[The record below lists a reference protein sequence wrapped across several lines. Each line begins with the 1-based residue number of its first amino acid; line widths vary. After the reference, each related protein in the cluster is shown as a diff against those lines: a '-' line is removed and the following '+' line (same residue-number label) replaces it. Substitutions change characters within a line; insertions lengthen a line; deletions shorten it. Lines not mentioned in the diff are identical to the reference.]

1 MMRRTKFTQLIGCLL
16 LFYLIILGG
25 CGSKPIT
32 SGSQS
37 DVPYAG
43 TRAVVWGS
51 HSGAVGEVVTNL
63 QKMKLKI
70 VERAHLRQVFDEQK
84 ITLSDS
90 PDDEGNVLKVGKI
103 VGADIIVFVDVQTSS
118 DVVSSAGAYK
128 YYASSQTSTRY
139 HLSVSVRSVSVETGE
154 VIWSGTAHYGRGIN
168 NPEAGIIYLTR
179 SAFVRGICPQGA
191 WSDMSGTCDFKK
203 AYGSGATGMYLGHK
217 NSATGKQL
225 VITGFAPGSSAQ
237 QAGLKVGDIILSCD
251 GKTGMQTLLELMTN
265 CKKEAGEQITYEIL
279 RGDKNMKITATAVPR
294 FAK

>member
-1 MMRRTKFTQLIGCLL
+1 MMIRTTFKQLIGWSLP
-16 LFYLIILGG
+16 FFLIILGG
-25 CGSKPIT
+25 CARMPIT

-37 DVPYAG
+37 DIPYAG

-63 QKMKLKI
+63 QQMKLKI
-70 VERAHLRQVFDEQK
+70 VERGHLRQVFDEQK

-90 PDDEGNVLKVGKI
+90 SDDEGKVLKVGKI

-118 DVVSSAGAYK
+118 DVVSTAGAYK
-128 YYASSQTSTRY
+128 YYASSQTATRY

-179 SAFVRGICPQGA
+179 AAMMRGICPQGA
-191 WSDMSGTCDFKK
+191 WNEMSGGCDFKK
-203 AYGSGATGMYLGHK
+203 AFGSGKTGIYLGQK
-217 NSATGKQL
+217 NSAHGKQL
-225 VITGFAPGSSAQ
+225 VVTGFPPGSVAQ

-251 GKTGMQTLLELMTN
+251 GKTGIQTLLELKTI
-265 CKKEAGEQITYEIL
+265 CKKEAGEQIVFEIL
-279 RGDKNMKITATAVPR
+279 RGDKNMTITATAAPLST
-294 FAK
+294 K